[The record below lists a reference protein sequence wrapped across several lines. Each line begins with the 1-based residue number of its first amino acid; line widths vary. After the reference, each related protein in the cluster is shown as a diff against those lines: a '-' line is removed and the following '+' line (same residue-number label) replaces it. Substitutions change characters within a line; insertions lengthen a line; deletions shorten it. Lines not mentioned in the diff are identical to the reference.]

1 MLDILL
7 IAILAIIVGA
17 NDAANVFGSAIG
29 SKMLKFRVAIIFFI
43 IFIIIGAVINAKYP
57 SGVYKDLLI
66 NYPNLGDI
74 FLIILPVI
82 IITFIALGLRIPS
95 SISQSIIFSILGFS
109 IAKNMS
115 VNYDLLIDLI
125 SFWIATPIAA
135 VILSIIFCYLINFII
150 AILKLNVFQIDY
162 QVRLSLILLSCVA
175 AFALGS
181 NLTASIVG
189 IYSPFLSLSIDFSGY
204 QVLIGEKKL
213 YFFGSLL
220 IGLGALILSQK
231 IAQSVGSQISKIK
244 PVSALSILLTQ
255 IVILL
260 SFSSDLLINQI
271 NSLLPLNMFAMPLSA
286 SHITFAS
293 IIGVASFNKFRE
305 VKPNHSLKILIS
317 WFTIPI
323 LVAFLSYLFA
333 LNF

>member
-57 SGVYKDLLI
+57 SGVYRDLLI
-66 NYPNLGDI
+66 NYPNLSDI

-109 IAKNMS
+109 IAKNIS
-115 VNYDLLIDLI
+115 VNYDLLIDLV

-135 VILSIIFCYLINFII
+135 VILSILFCYLINLII

-189 IYSPFLSLSIDFSGY
+189 VYSPFLSLSIDFNGY
-204 QVLIGEKKL
+204 QFLISEKKL

-231 IAQSVGSQISKIK
+231 IAQSVGSQISNIK

-271 NSLLPLNMFAMPLSA
+271 NSLLPLNIFAMPLSA